1 MEFLFAHSG
10 LAIGL
15 LGAGLAACL
24 AGAGSGIGTGVAGQA
39 GAGLVTEDPTKFGK
53 VMILQVI
60 PGTQG
65 LYGLVVFFVAIMNM
79 GLLNGTAADLSFVDG
94 CRYFAACMPIGIGGL
109 VTAKY
114 QGKVAAASV
123 NLLAKNPDHW
133 SKGIGFDD
141 DAALHLS
148 PLRTESDRREDTMK
162 GTEKI
167 IAHIAADADAQVG
180 TILAEAEAKC
190 ADIKAKYEEEASRL
204 YSDRIREGVKACQ
217 DQEDGALRIS
227 RMEARKSVL
236 AVKQEM
242 VEKSFDL
249 AQEKIVSLPEDRY
262 VAFLA
267 GLAKNASVTGDEE
280 VILNE
285 RDRAAV
291 GEKLVKAINAG
302 GAHMKLSDETRD
314 ISGGL
319 ILRRG
324 SIEANCSVELLVDL
338 CKGEMASKLA
348 DILFK

>member
-1 MEFLFAHSG
+1 
-10 LAIGL
+10 
-15 LGAGLAACL
+15 
-24 AGAGSGIGTGVAGQA
+24 
-39 GAGLVTEDPTKFGK
+39 
-53 VMILQVI
+53 
-60 PGTQG
+60 
-65 LYGLVVFFVAIMNM
+65 
-79 GLLNGTAADLSFVDG
+79 
-94 CRYFAACMPIGIGGL
+94 
-109 VTAKY
+109 
-114 QGKVAAASV
+114 
-123 NLLAKNPDHW
+123 
-133 SKGIGFDD
+133 
-141 DAALHLS
+141 
-148 PLRTESDRREDTMK
+148 MK

-180 TILAEAEAKC
+180 AILAEAEAKC

-204 YSDRIREGVKACQ
+204 YSDRIRDGVKACQ

-249 AQEKIVSLPEDRY
+249 ALDKIVALPADRY

-267 GLAKNASVTGDEE
+267 GLAKNAAGTG
-280 VILNE
+280 
-285 RDRAAV
+285 AV